1 MWRPVCSDVDANVDF
16 ELISAAEAPAGAVY
30 NLWLSGCCSTAAA
43 AAAADQLLF
52 PCMELTFWGRKNVSV
67 SVLKDIMNLS
77 ALNGI
82 RKAVQLFLGEA
93 VLSVFTAAL
102 QPSV

>member
-1 MWRPVCSDVDANVDF
+1 
-16 ELISAAEAPAGAVY
+16 
-30 NLWLSGCCSTAAA
+30 
-43 AAAADQLLF
+43 
-52 PCMELTFWGRKNVSV
+52 MELTFWGRKNVSV